1 MKTRTGFVSNSS
13 SSSFIIGLSNKP
25 SCVEDV
31 HKELFDTD
39 EVRELEAL
47 YDGDD
52 TYTTLDVAQQVYEDI
67 SNQKPT
73 NLDKGKKEILENIN
87 SGWFEGMPDYNYY
100 DTESTKFRR
109 KYREETGEEI
119 HYDKTPKDIWEKYQ
133 NLQKKESEER
143 RAEEDKAANRLFEK
157 YRDKFADK
165 KIYFLSYS
173 DNDGSFQSF
182 MEHGGIFNNIPNITI
197 SNH

>member
-13 SSSFIIGLSNKP
+13 SSSFIIGLSNEP

-52 TYTTLDVAQQVYEDI
+52 TYTTLDVAQQVYNDVSEKAYTTI
-67 SNQKPT
+67 NT
-73 NLDKGKKEILENIN
+73 GKNAILENIK

-100 DTESTKFRR
+100 DAESTKFRR

-119 HYDKTPKDIWEKYQ
+119 HYDKTPKDIWKKYQ
-133 NLQKKESEER
+133 NIQKKESEER
-143 RAEEDKAANRLFEK
+143 RKELDKAADRLFEK
-157 YRDKFADK
+157 HRDKFSDK

>member
-52 TYTTLDVAQQVYEDI
+52 TYTTLDVAQQVYEDV

-87 SGWFEGMPDYNYY
+87 RSKNSLYVISISYY
-100 DTESTKFRR
+100 
-109 KYREETGEEI
+109 
-119 HYDKTPKDIWEKYQ
+119 
-133 NLQKKESEER
+133 
-143 RAEEDKAANRLFEK
+143 
-157 YRDKFADK
+157 
-165 KIYFLSYS
+165 
-173 DNDGSFQSF
+173 
-182 MEHGGIFNNIPNITI
+182 
-197 SNH
+197 SNFVG

>member
-13 SSSFIIGLSNKP
+13 SSSFIIGLSNEP

-52 TYTTLDVAQQVYEDI
+52 TYTTLDVAQQVYEDVSI
-67 SNQKPT
+67 QKPT
-73 NLDKGKKEILENIN
+73 NLDKGKKAILENIN
-87 SGWFEGMPDYNYY
+87 SGSFEGMPDYNYKS
-100 DTESTKFRR
+100 ESYNFRHAY
-109 KYREETGEEI
+109 KKETGI
-119 HYDKTPKDIWEKYQ
+119 DINDDKTPKEIYEKYMEMCRVEYEQ
-133 NLQKKESEER
+133 WDLELEQAS
-143 RAEEDKAANRLFEK
+143 NRLLDKYKDRFEG
-157 YRDKFADK
+157 K

-182 MEHGGIFNNIPNITI
+182 MEHGGIFDKIPNITI

>member
-47 YDGDD
+47 YDEDEK
-52 TYTTLDVAQQVYEDI
+52 YTTLDVAQQVYEDV
-67 SNQKPT
+67 SKQKPT

-133 NLQKKESEER
+133 NIQKKESEER
-143 RAEEDKAANRLFEK
+143 RKELDKAANRLFEK

-173 DNDGSFQSF
+173 DNDGSFQAF
-182 MEHGGIFNNIPNITI
+182 MEHGGIFDKIPNITI